1 VISAF
6 LLIFFVITIIFV
18 VAFLYVSSII
28 ATLPKVRAI
37 NFTEKDNSETGR
49 VIACIGDS
57 LTHGNIGDCW
67 VERLRQEFPKDIILN
82 EGINGDVVWQVHQRI
97 DPILKCKPD
106 IAIIMIGSNDAMA
119 SFNKNSGERY
129 KRNNSLP
136 EVPTFEAMASFNKNS
151 GERYK
156 RNNSLPEVPT
166 FENYQKL
173 LSELIDHLSAIP
185 KIALCTLPPIGEH
198 QDSSINQHIN
208 KFNDCIKLTAQEK
221 NTSLLPVSDSLWDEL
236 DKRLYPLRS
245 DYDPNTLPILRRIY
259 GGVIHHYVFKKSW
272 DKVAES
278 KGQWLLFD
286 QIHLGERAAK
296 IIFNLT
302 KNYISSS
309 QS

>member
-1 VISAF
+1 MLTIV
-6 LLIFFVITIIFV
+6 FFIIFLATV
-18 VAFLYVSSII
+18 ILIAVAFFYVSSII
-28 ATLPKVRAI
+28 ATPPNGRAI
-37 NFTEKDNSETGR
+37 DLAEQERPKIVR
-49 VIACIGDS
+49 VVACIGDS
-57 LTHGNIGDCW
+57 LTHGNIGVCW
-67 VERLRQEFPKDIILN
+67 VESLRQEFPKDIFLN

-97 DPILKCKPD
+97 EPILKCKPD

-129 KRNNSLP
+129 KRNN
-136 EVPTFEAMASFNKNS
+136 N
-151 GERYK
+151 
-156 RNNSLPEVPT
+156 LPEVPT

-173 LSELIDHLSAIP
+173 LSELIDHLSTIP

-208 KFNDCIKLTAQEK
+208 KFNDCIKLTAQAK
-221 NTSLLPVSDSLWDEL
+221 NISLLPVSDSLWDEL

-296 IIFNLT
+296 IIYKLT

-309 QS
+309 

>member
-1 VISAF
+1 MLTIV
-6 LLIFFVITIIFV
+6 FFIIFLATV
-18 VAFLYVSSII
+18 ILIAVAFFYVSSII
-28 ATLPKVRAI
+28 ATPPYGRAI
-37 NFTEKDNSETGR
+37 DLAEQERHKIGR
-49 VIACIGDS
+49 VVACIGDS
-57 LTHGNIGDCW
+57 LTHGNIGVCW
-67 VERLRQEFPKDIILN
+67 VESLRQEFPKDIFLN

-97 DPILKCKPD
+97 EPILKCKPD

-119 SFNKNSGERY
+119 SFNNNSGERY
-129 KRNNSLP
+129 KRNNSL
-136 EVPTFEAMASFNKNS
+136 
-151 GERYK
+151 
-156 RNNSLPEVPT
+156 LEVPT

-173 LSELIDHLSAIP
+173 LSELIDHLSTIP
-185 KIALCTLPPIGEH
+185 KIVLCTLPPIGEH

-221 NTSLLPVSDSLWDEL
+221 NTSLLPVSGSLWDEL

-296 IIFNLT
+296 IIYKLT

-309 QS
+309 